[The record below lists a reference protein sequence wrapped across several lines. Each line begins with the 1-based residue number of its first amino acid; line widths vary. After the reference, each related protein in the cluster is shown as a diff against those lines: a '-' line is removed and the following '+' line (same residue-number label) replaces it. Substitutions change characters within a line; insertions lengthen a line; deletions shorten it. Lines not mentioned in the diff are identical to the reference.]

1 MLYVLPKDMVKIMSL
16 EQKTK
21 NFESLQ
27 LPISEEEYKERR
39 PEGRRNQ
46 IERPDK
52 IARIKRI
59 CDLVEEYHRGGP
71 ILEIGSFPYNITT
84 ILELKGYDPI
94 GIDKNTDVMSEYI
107 AERNLD
113 IRECDIEREA
123 LPFDEQS
130 FSIVILTEV
139 IEHLRINPLETMR
152 RIRRVVSDDG
162 VLILSTPNL
171 YSIMNIYSYLRG
183 DGLSNMHT
191 GYKTFNQLEEM
202 GYPGHFHVYS
212 ESELD
217 EMLSHTGFRTA
228 DAFYTGVPRSK
239 RYTPLNLICRLRPKL
254 KKRVWIVA
262 TPDT

>member
-1 MLYVLPKDMVKIMSL
+1 MVGFPTLEAKTREYESL
-16 EQKTK
+16 E
-21 NFESLQ
+21 
-27 LPISEEEYKERR
+27 LPISKNEYIERR
-39 PEGRRNQ
+39 PEGRTNQ

-59 CDLVEEYHRGGP
+59 CDLVEEHHRGGP

-84 ILELKGYDPI
+84 ILKLKGYDPI
-94 GIDKNTDVMSEYI
+94 GIDKDSDVMSEYI
-107 AERNLD
+107 AEQGLD
-113 IRECDIEREA
+113 IRECDIEREE
-123 LPFDEQS
+123 LPFDDQS

-152 RIRRVVSDDG
+152 RIRRVLSDDG

-191 GYKTFNQLEEM
+191 GYEIFNQLEEM

-212 ESELD
+212 ESELED
-217 EMLSHTGFRTA
+217 MLSHTGFRVS
-228 DAFYTGVPRSK
+228 DAFYTGIPRSK
-239 RYTPLNLICRLRPKL
+239 RYTPLNLICRLKPEL
-254 KKRVWIVA
+254 KRRVWIVA